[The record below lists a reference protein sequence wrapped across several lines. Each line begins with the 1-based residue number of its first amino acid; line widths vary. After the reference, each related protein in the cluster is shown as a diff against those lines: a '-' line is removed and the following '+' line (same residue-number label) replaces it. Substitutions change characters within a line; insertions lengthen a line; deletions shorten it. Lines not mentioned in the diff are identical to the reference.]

1 MPAMT
6 FISVDLPAPFG
17 PMIAILADG
26 RNCRLML
33 LSTGLLAPGKV
44 LVRPF
49 MT

>member
-1 MPAMT
+1 MI
-6 FISVDLPAPFG
+6 FISVDLPDPLG
-17 PMIAILADG
+17 PMIAIFADG
-26 RNCRLML
+26 MNCRWML